1 MLKAKFDM
9 ICPQNGIVID
19 CGEKEEKIID
29 TLESRPSIE
38 GEIER
43 ADAALI
49 SESKKKHWS
58 NVALILQ
65 TQLGVKL
72 RVLKIFNYSIGKT
85 CNSMIHVARL

>member
-49 SESKKKHWS
+49 SESENKHWS
-58 NVALILQ
+58 NVALISQ

-72 RVLKIFNYSIGKT
+72 RVLKLFNYSIRQT
-85 CNSMIHVARL
+85 CHNMIHVARL